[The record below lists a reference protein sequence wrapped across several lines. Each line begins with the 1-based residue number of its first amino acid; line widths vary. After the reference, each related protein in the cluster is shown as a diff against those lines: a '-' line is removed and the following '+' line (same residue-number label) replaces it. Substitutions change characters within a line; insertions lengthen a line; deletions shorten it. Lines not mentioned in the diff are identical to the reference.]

1 MIDGEN
7 AWSKK
12 EAVVSKPSHPLEFA
26 SEQFYPGLSEADITI
41 EDLTEEL
48 ESIALDWKSVRT
60 ATECPCSTPLD
71 FSSFK
76 VSSYDSNGK
85 VMWNYCH
92 HYYALCENL

>member
-1 MIDGEN
+1 MQQLKDEEQDHPLIDGM
-7 AWSKK
+7 KGK
-12 EAVVSKPSHPLEFA
+12 EWNKELDQKSDHLANLSTDDLCLGKEHSH
-26 SEQFYPGLSEADITI
+26 DITI

-76 VSSYDSNGK
+76 VRLQY
-85 VMWNYCH
+85 
-92 HYYALCENL
+92 LEF